1 MPTDTIIK
9 EKTYST
15 SDWMIMF
22 VVGITIVVFLWILLS
37 SVPMAAVAAK
47 QQEEEVM
54 VVDIEEKYDGSD
66 YFLTRD
72 EEKVEGRAMIQMV
85 SGWMRR
91 AFEKKTT
98 STTTISLGKDMP
110 TITSVRIDKTFF
122 IYDCRLTFNPTKRCF
137 VLTILMEL
145 PPLHI
150 FINGNEE
157 YSKYYPLLNPY
168 IHVVELSYLWKATS
182 DGTMKTS
189 LTLDKIKVFP
199 VDWKM
204 NRYNAMYLDN
214 SQLGKI
220 ICLPKPIEINNEE
233 ELRRI
238 LMETNLFATLPVE
251 SEIPFIMSS
260 TSSTKE
266 PSTTT
271 STMTSKLRA

>member
-1 MPTDTIIK
+1 MK
-9 EKTYST
+9 EKVYST

-22 VVGITIVVFLWILLS
+22 VVGITIVIFLWILLS

-122 IYDCRLTFNPTKRCF
+122 IYDCRITFNPTKRCF

-182 DGTMKTS
+182 DGTMKTT

-220 ICLPKPIEINNEE
+220 LCLPKPIEINNEE

-251 SEIPFIMSS
+251 SEIPFTMSS
-260 TSSTKE
+260 SSSK
-266 PSTTT
+266 SSS
-271 STMTSKLRA
+271 STMTTKVRP